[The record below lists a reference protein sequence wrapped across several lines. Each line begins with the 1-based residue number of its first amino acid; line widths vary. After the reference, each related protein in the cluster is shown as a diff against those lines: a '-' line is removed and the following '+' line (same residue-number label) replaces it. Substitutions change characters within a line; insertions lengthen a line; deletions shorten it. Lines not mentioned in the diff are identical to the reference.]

1 MAVLTTDGISSTL
14 GQYSGITASDII
26 TLLKSSAAYQ
36 NETDAQNKISTIQT
50 QENAWN
56 AISTQLTLFST
67 KVKALQSNDTYL
79 TKTATTTDSSI
90 ATISGTTTAQQDTYD
105 LKVDQLAT
113 ASSINGTQASNSS
126 KTKLGL
132 TGSLTLTSP
141 DTDSN
146 GNSLIFDIKLDSSDT
161 LNTVAAK
168 INALTADS
176 TDDDGKTTQGSHV
189 RASVIDNHLVLTST
203 TLGAKKIGVGG
214 DADVINGLG
223 LGTGATTTSGQNSK
237 FELDGMTIERDSNTI
252 TDVVDGTTFN
262 LNKVSDSHVTLS
274 LTNDTSKIVSAV
286 QDMVNSYNTLMST
299 ISSDLD
305 VGDPTQSNN
314 TTGPLVGDN
323 ELIQLQSSLSSLVTN
338 PTVAGS
344 TMNANSVGI
353 SFVDKNSTL
362 GLDTDKLKAAITNDP
377 TAVKNFFYS
386 AKTTASGLVTISSS
400 GYSQGVLDLVNKY
413 LSGVTGA
420 LTANKSII
428 QIKTDGYQSQIKD
441 LNSQIKDFE
450 NTLEMQKQ
458 QYIDTFTRLDQAMM
472 EGESELSYFTSSSS
486 ALNSSSNKS

>member
-1 MAVLTTDGISSTL
+1 MASLTTDGISTTL

-26 TLLKSSAAYQ
+26 SLLKSSAAYQ
-36 NETDAQNKISTIQT
+36 NETSAQNKISSIQT

-67 KVKALQSNDTYL
+67 KVKALQSDDTYL
-79 TKTATTTDSSI
+79 TKAATTTDSSI
-90 ATISGTTTAQQDTYD
+90 ATISGTTTAAQDAYD

-113 ASSINGTQASNSS
+113 ATSITGTQVATSS
-126 KTKLGL
+126 KTKLGISG
-132 TGSLTLTSP
+132 TLTLTSP
-141 DTDSN
+141 DADSK
-146 GNSLIFDIKLDSSDT
+146 GNLATFDIKLDSSDT

-168 INALTADS
+168 INALTAD
-176 TDDDGKTTQGSHV
+176 TTANGTTTQGSHV
-189 RASVIDNHLVLTST
+189 RASVVDNHLVLTST
-203 TLGAKKIGVGG
+203 TTGAKTIGVSG
-214 DADVINGLG
+214 DSSVVDGLG
-223 LGTGATTTSGQNSK
+223 LGSSAKTTSGQNSK

-286 QDMVNSYNTLMST
+286 QDMVTSYNSLMKT

-305 VGDPTQSNN
+305 VGDPTQSDN

-323 ELIQLQSSLSSLVTN
+323 DLIHLQSTLSSLITN

-353 SFVDKNSTL
+353 SFVDKNGTL
-362 GLDTDKLKAAITNDP
+362 GVDTDKLKAAISNDP
-377 TAVKNFFYS
+377 TAVKDFFYS

-450 NTLEMQKQ
+450 STLEMQKQ

>member
-1 MAVLTTDGISSTL
+1 MASLTTDGISSTL
-14 GQYSGITASDII
+14 GQYSGITANDII
-26 TLLKSSAAYQ
+26 TLLQSSAAYQ
-36 NETDAQNKISTIQT
+36 NETNAQNKISSIQT

-67 KVKALQSNDTYL
+67 KVKALQSDDTYL
-79 TKTATTTDSSI
+79 TKAATTTDSSI
-90 ATISGTTTAQQDTYD
+90 ATISGTTTASQDTYD

-113 ASSINGTQASNSS
+113 ATSITGTRISTSS

-132 TGSLTLTSP
+132 DGTLTLTSP
-141 DTDSN
+141 DTDSD
-146 GNSLIFDIKLDSSDT
+146 GKPLTFDIKLDSSDT
-161 LNTVAAK
+161 LNTVATK
-168 INALTADS
+168 INALTSDS
-176 TDDDGKTTQGSHV
+176 TDTNGQTTQGSHI
-189 RASVIDNHLVLTST
+189 RASVVDNHLVLTST
-203 TLGAKKIGVGG
+203 TSGAKTISAGG
-214 DADVINGLG
+214 DGSVVDGLG
-223 LGTGATTTSGQNSK
+223 LGSGATTTSGQNAK
-237 FELDGMTIERDSNTI
+237 FELDGMSIERDSNTV

-274 LTNDTSKIVSAV
+274 LTNDTSKITSAV

-299 ISSDLD
+299 ISSDLS
-305 VGDPTQSNN
+305 VGDPTQTNN
-314 TTGPLVGDN
+314 TTGPLAGDN
-323 ELIQLQSSLSSLVTN
+323 DLIQLQSSLSSLITN
-338 PTVAGS
+338 PNVAGS
-344 TMNANSVGI
+344 TMNASSVGI
-353 SFVDKNSTL
+353 SFVDKNGTL
-362 GLDTDKLKAAITNDP
+362 GVDTDKLQAAINNDP

-441 LNSQIKDFE
+441 LNSQISDFE

-486 ALNSSSNKS
+486 ALNSSSNQS

>member
-1 MAVLTTDGISSTL
+1 MASLTTDGISATL
-14 GQYSGITASDII
+14 GQYSGITANDII
-26 TLLKSSAAYQ
+26 TLLQSSAAYQ
-36 NETDAQNKISTIQT
+36 NETNAQNKISSIQT

-67 KVKALQSNDTYL
+67 KVKALQSDDTYL
-79 TKTATTTDSSI
+79 TKAATTTDSSI
-90 ATISGTTTAQQDTYD
+90 ATISGTTAASQDTYD

-113 ASSINGTQASNSS
+113 STSITGTRISTSS

-132 TGSLTLTSP
+132 DGTLTLTSP
-141 DTDSN
+141 DTDSD
-146 GNSLIFDIKLDSSDT
+146 GKPLTFDIKLDSSDT
-161 LNTVAAK
+161 LNTVATK

-176 TDDDGKTTQGSHV
+176 TDADGQTTQGSHI
-189 RASVIDNHLVLTST
+189 RASVVDNHLVLTST
-203 TLGAKKIGVGG
+203 TSGAKTISAGG
-214 DADVINGLG
+214 DSSVVDGLG
-223 LGTGATTTSGQNSK
+223 LGSGATTTSGQNAK
-237 FELDGMTIERDSNTI
+237 FELDGMSIERDSNTI

-274 LTNDTSKIVSAV
+274 LTNDTSKITSAV

-299 ISSDLD
+299 ISSDLS
-305 VGDPTQSNN
+305 VGDPSQTNN
-314 TTGPLVGDN
+314 TTGPLAGDN
-323 ELIQLQSSLSSLVTN
+323 DLIQLQSSLSSLITN
-338 PTVAGS
+338 PNVAGS
-344 TMNANSVGI
+344 TMNASSVGI
-353 SFVDKNSTL
+353 SFVDKNGTL
-362 GLDTDKLKAAITNDP
+362 GVDTDKLQAAINNDP

-441 LNSQIKDFE
+441 LNSQISDFE

-472 EGESELSYFTSSSS
+472 EGQSQLSYFTSSSS
-486 ALNSSSNKS
+486 TLNSSTNQS